1 MEPKKYSIL
10 YAEDNPE
17 VQVEVVE
24 YLQKYFKEVYVAND
38 GKEALKL
45 YSERKVDSLLLDIDM
60 PFVNGLTVA
69 KEVRVLDK
77 TIPIVMLT
85 AFTDTDKL
93 LCATELHLCKYLVKP
108 IDLMGFRNMI
118 KKLLVEIDELQSDRL
133 EISSNYVWNSDSKK
147 LYHNNQLIS
156 LSQKEQVLLGLLI
169 EKRSECVTF
178 TEIMALVWE
187 DDFDAEVS
195 IQSVKFQVTL
205 LRKKLPKN
213 SIQNVYGKGYIFS

>member
-1 MEPKKYSIL
+1 MESKKYSIL
-10 YAEDNPE
+10 YAEDNRE

-24 YLQKYFKEVYVAND
+24 YLQKYFKKVYVAND
-38 GKEALKL
+38 GREALKL
-45 YSERKVDSLLLDIDM
+45 YNEKRVDSLLLDIDM
-60 PFVNGLTVA
+60 PFVDGLTVA
-69 KEVRVLDK
+69 KEVRVSDK

-108 IDLMGFRNMI
+108 IDPMNFRAIIN
-118 KKLLVEIDELQSDRL
+118 KLLLEIDELQSDRL
-133 EISSNYVWNSDSKK
+133 EIAHDYVWNRNKKK
-147 LYHNNQLIS
+147 LYHQNQLIT
-156 LSQKEQVLLGLLI
+156 LTQKEQVLLGLLI

-187 DDFDAEVS
+187 DDFDKEVS
-195 IQSVKFQVTL
+195 VQSVKFQVTL

-213 SIQNVYGKGYIFS
+213 SIKNVYGKGYIFS